1 MYFVKTPWWLKKLY
15 PQLIWNKARTTK
27 TIFLTFDDG
36 PIPIV
41 TPAVLKILKTY
52 NAKATFF
59 CIGDN
64 IIKHPDIFLQLKA
77 DGHTIGNHTQNHLK
91 GWATADDMYID
102 NFNKCQSL
110 TQTNLFRPPY
120 GRIKRSQIFK
130 IQNLKFKSQNLAT
143 LENEI
148 QNLKLKNQNLNN
160 VESENLKVKNQ
171 TPNNILHQTEILN
184 IPVDKSKIKN
194 QKTQIIMWD
203 VLSGDFDTTLSP
215 EKCLKNVLK
224 HSENGSI
231 VVFHDSLKAWD
242 RLEFV
247 LPKALEYWEK
257 KGFKFEGL

>member
-41 TPAVLKILKTY
+41 TPAVLKILKSY

-120 GRIKRSQIFK
+120 GKIKRSQIFNIQNSKFK
-130 IQNLKFKSQNLAT
+130 IQNLTTGEK
-143 LENEI
+143 EI
-148 QNLKLKNQNLNN
+148 DNSKI
-160 VESENLKVKNQ
+160 KNQ

-184 IPVDKSKIKN
+184 IPVDQSKIKN
-194 QKTQIIMWD
+194 QKSQIIMWD

-224 HSENGSI
+224 HTENGSI

-247 LPKALEYWEK
+247 LPKALEYWQK